1 MCTFILELVD
11 GYHTI
16 HQGCKGTLTS
26 REVAKLQN
34 DKMQMTD
41 ALKNLRLKEVKMG
54 VMRKRMLESLK
65 MGVMRKRM
73 LESLKMGVMRK
84 GVKKS
89 LKMGV
94 MRKRLKK

>member
-34 DKMQMTD
+34 DKMQMTN
-41 ALKNLRLKEVKMG
+41 ALKNPRLKEVKMG

-73 LESLKMGVMRK
+73 LESLKMRVIRK
-84 GVKKS
+84 RMLES

-94 MRKRLKK
+94 MRKG